1 MTFFYSV
8 EIEVYLES
16 LEIFLATTASI
27 GVMAGII
34 MIMITFDD
42 DNFPRDRGVA
52 PRGARG
58 GHGTPRFWQ
67 TTRRERSCPSN

>member
-1 MTFFYSV
+1 MIFFYSV

-42 DNFPRDRGVA
+42 DNFPR
-52 PRGARG
+52 
-58 GHGTPRFWQ
+58 
-67 TTRRERSCPSN
+67 ERHKCSCDGSIKN

>member
-1 MTFFYSV
+1 MNFHSV

-34 MIMITFDD
+34 MIMITLDD
-42 DNFPRDRGVA
+42 DNFPRER
-52 PRGARG
+52 
-58 GHGTPRFWQ
+58 HK
-67 TTRRERSCPSN
+67 RSCDGSIKN